1 MASRPPDEPDVAAR
15 NRWMVIQATRT
26 LGFAL
31 AILGILMTQDA
42 VNFAGELNRQVGFL
56 FIALGLID
64 GFLMPTFLARRW
76 SSPKE

>member
-15 NRWMVIQATRT
+15 NRWMVIQAVRT
-26 LGFAL
+26 SGFAL

-42 VNFAGELNRQVGFL
+42 VTFAGELNRQVGYL
-56 FIALGLID
+56 FIALGLFD
-64 GFLMPTFLARRW
+64 GFFMPIFLARKW